1 MSIWNEKI
9 ECMPRDELRGLQL
22 DRVKWSVKHAY
33 ENVAYFHEKMQSA
46 GVHPEDIHS
55 LDDICRLPFTTKEDL
70 QKQYPFN
77 SFAVPIEKIARLQ
90 GSSGTKGKPT
100 IVGYTRQDMK
110 NWAELVS
117 RVVIAAGVN
126 QSDVA
131 QIAFGYGLFTGA
143 SGLDKGLT
151 NIGVMVVPLSSGNTE
166 RQLMMMQDLGTTV
179 LVATPSYALH
189 LAEEIEKR
197 SLKNKIKLRI
207 GLLGSE
213 PCTPETKR
221 AIEEKTNMIVTDNYG
236 LSEMMGPGI
245 AGECIERNGL
255 HLAED
260 HYYAEIINPDT
271 LEVLPPGER
280 GELVLTSLTKE
291 AMPVVRYRT
300 GDITYIIE
308 EPCACGRTHHRI
320 GKIQGRVDDMVIIK
334 GVNVFPSQIASALEG
349 EEALSPHF
357 RMILKENRISLP
369 EILVEVTDEKLLAQ
383 TNYCEKLSMKLQ
395 KKIQSS
401 LGLRMTIKLLAPETL
416 ERNSGKTKYII
427 DQRQ

>member
-1 MSIWNEKI
+1 MWNDKI
-9 ECMPRDELRGLQL
+9 ERMPRKEIIALQTKRL
-22 DRVKWSVKHAY
+22 QWSVNYTY
-33 ENVAYFHEKMQSA
+33 ENVPYFHTKMQNV
-46 GVHPEDIHS
+46 GVRPENIHS
-55 LDDICRLPFTTKEDL
+55 LDDIRRLPFTTKDEL
-70 QKQYPFN
+70 QQQYPFN
-77 SFAVPIEKIARLQ
+77 SFAVPREKIARLQ

-100 IVGYTRQDMK
+100 IVAYTRQDMK

-117 RVVIAAGVN
+117 RVVVAAGVN
-126 QSDVA
+126 NEDVA

-151 NIGVMVVPLSSGNTE
+151 NVGVTVVPLSSGNTE

-189 LAEEIEKR
+189 LAEQIEKR
-197 SLKNKIKLRI
+197 GLKEKIQLRI

-213 PCTPETKR
+213 PCTPEMKR
-221 AIEEKTNMIVTDNYG
+221 SIEEKTGMRVTDNYG

-245 AGECIERNGL
+245 AGECTERSGL

-260 HYYAEIINPDT
+260 HYYAEIIDPDT

-291 AMPVVRYRT
+291 AMPVIRYRT
-300 GDITYIIE
+300 GDITYIID
-308 EPCACGRTHHRI
+308 EPCACGRTHRRI

-334 GVNVFPSQIASALEG
+334 GVNVFPSQIAAVLEG
-349 EEALSPHF
+349 ETVLSPHF
-357 RMILKENRISLP
+357 RMVLAENRNAQP
-369 EILVEVTDEKLLAQ
+369 EILVEVNQGSILDQK
-383 TNYCEKLSMKLQ
+383 NYCESLSVNLQ

-401 LGLRMTIKLLAPETL
+401 LGLRMTVKLLAPETL
-416 ERNSGKTKYII
+416 ERNSGKTKYVI